1 MEWNQKW
8 ALEFTDESKYAVKQ
22 YYFNNYAEH
31 WERRPEM
38 KKALGS
44 IPSLMMWDDHV
55 IFGGTGSYLLLLHQS
70 PIMMG
75 LFEIGQQ
82 MRLLF
87 QHHTTPEK
95 ARKHRLFGYQ
105 GYNCLAQ
112 CGSHLAPLGADGR
125 SEHNDLQNVAHLIVL
140 FPVPFSFARFKMAE
154 SFLETW
160 KQLTLKRRNIP
171 FSEQTNSVFGEHIP
185 LPLNDSKL
193 MYQIISSAIVNR
205 LPHRIV
211 ICAAHCFGTKWYP
224 VVDTEEKLIDS
235 FERDPKQGARLFL
248 KRLLPNRNWCYFEQF
263 TVMDSTLNTR
273 VTQTGFFGRFSG
285 LLLIF
290 F

>member
-44 IPSLMMWDDHV
+44 IPSLMMWDDHA

-105 GYNCLAQ
+105 GYNYLAQ

-140 FPVPFSFARFKMAE
+140 FPVPFSFARGDVHCCGV
-154 SFLETW
+154 SRL
-160 KQLTLKRRNIP
+160 
-171 FSEQTNSVFGEHIP
+171 QTQGEHIP

-235 FERDPKQGARLFL
+235 FERDPEQGARLFL

-273 VTQTGFFGRFSG
+273 VTQTGFLGRLFG